1 MVHKCNCGDFGFNIY
16 DSTTINVKM
25 DGGLFGGMR
34 TSDIIAGGIFGLL
47 NRGVSG
53 FMAGWAMKNIGTTN
67 YAPTGGSI
75 FGFGGG
81 GYYGGGSGFAIDNTY
96 STMGAIPASGAGAPK
111 KNADGTLTYTLPNGT
126 TFTVN
131 PDGTPV
137 KPAATTDPAANPAA
151 TTTVNPAAT
160 TTVTE
165 GNGVDGKPLTDDQK
179 TAAKKAGNILLNAVN
194 DKKADGTTE
203 QIYSGVFQHTTKT
216 NIENGAT
223 LKKDND
229 VRKQWHKGTASEATE
244 ADYKK
249 AVVLGDADGKHTD
262 TDPTTGAPQYFTMTD
277 YRSGNQYT
285 FHIRGYNASS
295 GKLEYTVD
303 TGLSK
308 LSNDDNAGKGTNG
321 KNWEFAAGA
330 KDLIFSVNVNT
341 TTNEIE
347 LTYSNGDKVALDKLA
362 KKT

>member
-96 STMGAIPASGAGAPK
+96 STIGAIPASGAGAPK

-137 KPAATTDPAANPAA
+137 KPAATTDPAATTTANPAA
-151 TTTVNPAAT
+151 TTDPAAT
-160 TTVTE
+160 T
-165 GNGVDGKPLTDDQK
+165 
-179 TAAKKAGNILLNAVN
+179 
-194 DKKADGTTE
+194 
-203 QIYSGVFQHTTKT
+203 
-216 NIENGAT
+216 
-223 LKKDND
+223 
-229 VRKQWHKGTASEATE
+229 
-244 ADYKK
+244 
-249 AVVLGDADGKHTD
+249 
-262 TDPTTGAPQYFTMTD
+262 
-277 YRSGNQYT
+277 
-285 FHIRGYNASS
+285 ASS
-295 GKLEYTVD
+295 GSGT
-303 TGLSK
+303 TGNITYANGVSPSDISEEKIPTSDKPAINKTQFNDLLK
-308 LSNDDNAGKGTNG
+308 SNDASATATNTVAKTKEDIHGSVSIGATKGGTQGTKAQEVDETTGFLNSFTIADPQHGGDNGSKWVFELVGVNNGHPLYRAKNTTKETTNG
-321 KNWEFAAGA
+321 ADDRSGQSTMGSGVTFN
-330 KDLIFSVNVNT
+330 
-341 TTNEIE
+341 NENIYVIDSIDTKKKQIIMHTE
-347 LTYSNGDKVALDKLA
+347 SGKVTAHLS
-362 KKT
+362 